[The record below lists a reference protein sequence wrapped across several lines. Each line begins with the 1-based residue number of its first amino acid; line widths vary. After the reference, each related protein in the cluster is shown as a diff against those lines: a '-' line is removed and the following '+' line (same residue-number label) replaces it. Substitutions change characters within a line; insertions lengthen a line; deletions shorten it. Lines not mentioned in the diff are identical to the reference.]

1 MHLTCPKCKYEW
13 EYKGNFWRT
22 NCQACRKKGIC
33 TIIKTGLP
41 TPWSKEAVR
50 SSKRSNESTASIS
63 DDIMHGNILDALEK
77 ANIDP
82 FNNNGKL
89 SKDFIPLL
97 LKDDELKLAFSKYC
111 EQKKKQPLWVVKK
124 AITLFLKGEGLY
136 EK

>member
-1 MHLTCPKCKYEW
+1 MHLTCPKC
-13 EYKGNFWRT
+13 GNNKINANVKRPQ
-22 NCQACRKKGIC
+22 CGKCRYCFPRNKSANNQPTSASKKSAI
-33 TIIKTGLP
+33 
-41 TPWSKEAVR
+41 
-50 SSKRSNESTASIS
+50 SIS

-124 AITLFLKGEGLY
+124 AIALFLKVEGLY